1 MLPQTLRGPGLA
13 ALIALA
19 GCGSKA
25 PPPPPMTTPPP
36 SDPITLDSLTPGQ
49 EVDGFRAE
57 AVYLDATDKRMGARL
72 THLGTGFT
80 FDVVFIES
88 APQAFVWVN
97 SFPTS
102 DMGEPHTQEHLLLGK
117 GNKGRWVASLESMS
131 LADSSAFTMQ
141 WRTCYHF
148 HTIAGADVFWNVFEH
163 KLDGLLH
170 PDYSDEEIRRE
181 VRNFGV
187 AEDAKSGTLRLEEK
201 GTVYNEM
208 VRSFEG
214 PTRLLWR
221 TISQLQ
227 YGASHPLAL
236 SSGGFPAAIRKMTAT
251 DIRKFHDDNYHL
263 ANMGMVAAFPRTVAL
278 DTILQQTD
286 GILRRQN
293 AGAARGAV
301 TTEAD
306 LPQPQTAPPGKV
318 ELVHY
323 AYSNAQQPGTVM
335 LAWPPA
341 LHLSVKEE
349 LLLQL
354 FLENVAGDSTTELY
368 KALVD
373 SKSRVVDVG
382 ATGVWSYMSS
392 DQGDPIYMG
401 VSGVRTAELTEKGVE
416 RIRGLILDQLKKI
429 AALPAGSPEL
439 AAFNERVRNR
449 VTETRRGLAKF
460 MNSPPGFGYR
470 GTGSGWMTHLHDLA
484 RERGFEKSLTM
495 KPEIAFVLGELG
507 KHENIW
513 KGYLAA
519 WKLLETEPYAGASV
533 ADPALLERE
542 HAEREG
548 RIRAEIDLL
557 KKQYGASDD
566 ATAIADYKVDYDKAT
581 VALEQAGKSLT
592 LPHFIDTPPM
602 TLDDALVWKA
612 ETVGGAPM
620 VRSTFESMTGGT
632 VGAAFDLHGVPEN
645 RLIYLAALAPLMTR
659 VGVIV
664 DGAPMSHEQVS
675 EKLRAEVLSAGVY
688 ITSNLRSGRVELVGR
703 GSGNDAG
710 ETKQAITWVRRFLDA
725 PDWRPENL
733 PRIRDVVDQMA
744 KQLRTR
750 MNGAEEGWVTDPA
763 TIWDYQ
769 TNPLLAH
776 TSSFL
781 TRAHDLHRLRWLLR
795 AAPGPKAEV
804 FGFLHELAGA
814 GASGRKP
821 LEAMLA
827 APADGKSWPAA
838 AHKARDRYHRL
849 TGDDKQLAD
858 DALSDLGELLGN
870 LPDDSLA
877 GDWRYLCEQIAGD
890 LAVDPAQVLAQLDSV
905 RVAALHRGSMR
916 LYAIGS
922 TPVHQATAGDIEA
935 LVAAVPQGAAQAQ
948 RYSTTRFIAE
958 RLRQRVPSAKH
969 PLFVGLV
976 NRNTQSGV
984 FVNSAPGWHYS
995 TRDDEGLL
1003 RYLASN
1009 LYTGHG
1015 AHSIFMKTWSAGL
1028 AYSNGLRGSLPQ
1040 ERIKYYAERCPEL
1053 PQTLRFVI
1061 GELKKAKEDPAL
1073 VDYAVAQSFSSRV
1086 AGSFEGRGEAMA
1098 ADLTDGTTPEMVKGF
1113 REKLLALRRE
1123 HGDAMTHELFSRM
1136 PEVYGTVLPG
1146 YGPKSADVPGA
1157 VYFVI
1162 GPEAQLDKY
1171 QEYLTSAEGPDAVL
1185 YRLYPRDFWV
1195 PRARGGT

>member
-1 MLPQTLRGPGLA
+1 MAPQTLLGSLA
-13 ALIALA
+13 
-19 GCGSKA
+19 
-25 PPPPPMTTPPP
+25 
-36 SDPITLDSLTPGQ
+36 PGQ

-57 AVYLDATDKRMGARL
+57 AVYLDDEDARMGARL

-97 SFPTS
+97 TFPTS
-102 DMGEPHTQEHLLLGK
+102 DMGEAHTQEHLLLGK

-131 LADSSAFTMQ
+131 LVESSAFTMQ

-148 HTIAGADVFWNVFEH
+148 HTIAGVDVFWNVFEH

-187 AEDAKSGTLRLEEK
+187 AQDARTGALRLEEK

-214 PTRLLWR
+214 PNRLLWR
-221 TISQLQ
+221 TIGQLQ
-227 YGASHPLAL
+227 YGATHPLAL
-236 SSGGFPAAIRKMTAT
+236 SSGGFPAAIRKMTAA
-251 DIRKFHDDNYHL
+251 DIRTFHDDNYHL

-278 DTILQQTD
+278 DTILKETG
-286 GILRRQN
+286 GILTRQDD
-293 AGAARGAV
+293 GAARGTV

-306 LPQPQTAPPGKV
+306 LPAPDSAAPGAV

-323 AYSNAQQPGTVM
+323 AYSNAQEPGTVM

-341 LHLSVKEE
+341 LQLSVREE

-354 FLENVAGDSTTELY
+354 FLDNVAGDSTTELY

-373 SKSRVVDVG
+373 SKSRELDVG

-392 DQGDPIYMG
+392 DQGDPIYIG
-401 VSGVRTAELTEKGVE
+401 VSGVRTAELTDEGIE
-416 RIRGLILDQLKKI
+416 RIRALVLATLHEI
-429 AALPAGSPEL
+429 ADLPDGSPEL
-439 AAFNERVRNR
+439 AAFNERLRNR

-470 GTGSGWMTHLHDLA
+470 GSGSGWMNHLHDLA
-484 RERGFEKSLTM
+484 RESGFEKSLTM

-507 KHENIW
+507 KEENVW
-513 KGYLAA
+513 NGYLSR
-519 WKLLETEPYAGASV
+519 WKLTETQPYAGASV
-533 ADPALLERE
+533 ADPTLLERE
-542 HAEREG
+542 KTERDA
-548 RIRAEIDLL
+548 RIRAQIDLL
-557 KKQYGASDD
+557 KTKYGTEDD
-566 ATAIADYKVDYDKAT
+566 AATIAGYKVDYDKAT
-581 VALEQAGKSLT
+581 AALEQAGKDLT

-602 TLDDALVWKA
+602 TLDDALVWKS

-620 VRSTFESMTGGT
+620 VRSTFDSMTGGT
-632 VGAAFDLHGVPEN
+632 IGAAFDLHGVPEN
-645 RLIYLAALAPLMTR
+645 RLIYLSALSALMTR

-664 DGAPMSHEQVS
+664 DGVPMSHEQVS
-675 EKLRAEVLSAGVY
+675 EQLRAEVLAAGLY
-688 ITSNLRSGRVELVGR
+688 ITSNMRSGRVELVGR

-710 ETKQAITWVRRFLDA
+710 ETERAITWVRRFLA
-725 PDWRPENL
+725 GPDWRPENL
-733 PRIRDVVDQMA
+733 PRIRDLVDQMA
-744 KQLRTR
+744 KRLRTR

-769 TNPLLAH
+769 SDPLRAH

-781 TRAHDLHRLRWLLR
+781 TRAHDVHRLRWLLR
-795 AAPGPKAEV
+795 AAPGPRAPV
-804 FGFLHELAGA
+804 FGFLHALAGA
-814 GASGRKP
+814 GDSGRKA
-821 LEAMLA
+821 LETLLA
-827 APADGKSWPAA
+827 APADDEAWPAA
-838 AHKARDRYHRL
+838 THPARDQYLTL
-849 TGDDKQLAD
+849 TGDDEQLAD

-877 GDWRYLCEQIAGD
+877 GDWRYLCEQIGGD
-890 LAVDPAQVLAQLDSV
+890 LATDPTQVLKQLDET

-916 LYAIGS
+916 LFAIGS
-922 TPVHQATAGDIEA
+922 TPVHQATAGDVEA
-935 LVAAVPQGAAQAQ
+935 LVAGIPEGVAPAQS
-948 RYSTTRFIAE
+948 YSTARFIEA
-958 RLRQRVPSAKH
+958 RLQQRVPGAAH

-984 FVNSAPGWHYS
+984 FVHSAPGWHYS
-995 TRDDEGLL
+995 TRDEEGLL

-1009 LYTGHG
+1009 VLTGHG

-1053 PQTLRFVI
+1053 SQTLRFVI
-1061 GELKKAKEDPAL
+1061 GELEKTQEDPTL

-1086 AGSFEGRGEAMA
+1086 AGSFEGRGEQMA
-1098 ADLTDGTTPEMVKGF
+1098 ANLSDGVTPEMVEGF
-1113 REKLLALRRE
+1113 REKLMALRKE
-1123 HGDAMTHELFSRM
+1123 HGDRLSHELFTRM
-1136 PEVYGTVLPG
+1136 PEVYGMVLPG

-1162 GPEAQLDKY
+1162 GPESQLDKY
-1171 QEYLTSAEGPDAVL
+1171 QEYLHAVEGPDAVL

-1195 PRARGGT
+1195 PRA

>member
-1 MLPQTLRGPGLA
+1 MLPQMLRGPGLA
-13 ALIALA
+13 ALVALA

-25 PPPPPMTTPPP
+25 PPQPPMNTPAA
-36 SDPITLDSLTPGQ
+36 SDPVTLDSLTPGR

-57 AVYLDATDKRMGARL
+57 AVYLDDKDARMGARL

-117 GNKGRWVASLESMS
+117 GNKGRWVAGLESMS
-131 LADSSAFTMQ
+131 LAESSAFTKQ

-148 HTIAGADVFWNVFEH
+148 HTIAGVDVFWNVFDH

-187 AEDAKSGTLRLEEK
+187 ALDAKTGTLRLEEK

-214 PTRLLWR
+214 PNRLLWR
-221 TISQLQ
+221 TIGQLQ
-227 YGASHPLAL
+227 YGPTHPLAL
-236 SSGGFPAAIRKMTAT
+236 SSGGFPAAIRKMTAA
-251 DIRKFHDDNYHL
+251 DIRTFHDDHYHL

-278 DTILQQTD
+278 DTILKQTD
-286 GILRRQN
+286 GILTRQN

-306 LPQPQTAPPGKV
+306 LPAPKSAPPGRV

-323 AYSNAQQPGTVM
+323 AYSNAQEPGTVM

-354 FLENVAGDSTTELY
+354 FLDNVAGDSTTELY

-373 SKSRVVDVG
+373 SKRRQLDVG

-401 VSGVRTAELTEKGVE
+401 VSGVRTAELTEKGVD
-416 RIRGLILDQLKKI
+416 RIRALILAQLSKI
-429 AALPAGSPEL
+429 AAMPDGSPEL
-439 AAFNERVRNR
+439 AAFNERLRNR

-470 GTGSGWMTHLHDLA
+470 GSGSGWMNHLHDLA
-484 RERGFEKSLTM
+484 RESGFEKSLTM

-507 KHENIW
+507 KKGNVW
-513 KGYLAA
+513 KGYLAR
-519 WKLLETEPYAGASV
+519 WKLTETEPYAGASV
-533 ADPALLERE
+533 ADPTLLERE
-542 HAEREG
+542 NTEREG
-548 RIRAEIDLL
+548 RIRAELDLL
-557 KKQYGASDD
+557 KKKYGASDD
-566 ATAIADYKVDYDKAT
+566 ATTIADYKADYDKAT
-581 VALEQAGKSLT
+581 AALEQAGKSLT

-602 TLDDALVWKA
+602 TLDDALVWKS
-612 ETVGGAPM
+612 ETISGAPM

-645 RLIYLAALAPLMTR
+645 RLIYLSVLAPLMTR

-664 DGAPMSHEQVS
+664 DGVPISHEQVT
-675 EKLRAEVLSAGVY
+675 EHLRAEVLAAGVY
-688 ITSNLRSGRVELVGR
+688 LTSNKHSGRVELVGR

-710 ETKQAITWVRRFLDA
+710 ETRQAITWVRRFLDA

-744 KQLRTR
+744 KGLRRR
-750 MNGAEEGWVTDPA
+750 MNGAEEGWVADPA

-769 TNPLLAH
+769 SNPLLAH

-781 TRAHDLHRLRWLLR
+781 TRAHDVHRLRWLLR
-795 AAPGPKAEV
+795 AASGPKAPV
-804 FGFLHELAGA
+804 FAFLHELAGA
-814 GASGRKP
+814 GGSGRKA
-821 LEAMLA
+821 LAAMLA
-827 APADGKSWPAA
+827 APADGAVWPKT
-838 AHKARDRYHRL
+838 AHRARDRYLAL
-849 TGDDKQLAD
+849 TGDDEQLAD

-877 GDWRYLCEQIAGD
+877 GDWRYLCEEIGGD
-890 LAVDPAQVLAQLDSV
+890 LATDPAQVLKQLDEV
-905 RVAALHRGSMR
+905 RVASLHRGSMR
-916 LYAIGS
+916 LFAIGS
-922 TPVHQATAGDIEA
+922 TPVEQATAGDIEA
-935 LVAAVPQGAAQAQ
+935 LVAGVPEGAAPAES
-948 RYSTTRFIAE
+948 YSTERFIEA
-958 RLRQRVPSAKH
+958 RLRQRVPGAKH

-995 TRDDEGLL
+995 TRDDDGLL

-1061 GELKKAKEDPAL
+1061 GELKKAKEDPTL

-1086 AGSFEGRGEAMA
+1086 AGSFEGRGEQMA
-1098 ADLTDGTTPEMVKGF
+1098 ADLTDGVTPEMVRGF
-1113 REKLLALRRE
+1113 REKLMALRTQ
-1123 HGDAMTHELFSRM
+1123 HGDQLPGELFTRM
-1136 PEVYGTVLPG
+1136 PEVYGMVLPG

-1162 GPEAQLDKY
+1162 GPESQLDKY
-1171 QEYLTSAEGPDAVL
+1171 QEYLTAVEGPDAVL

-1195 PRARGGT
+1195 PRAGGK